1 MLPSWSH
8 PLRGQVLN
16 IPCFKLED
24 DQYLPEGS
32 GQDDPILVITK
43 HGSFNLFTV
52 SDLKFIDAT
61 NFVENFSPTRGI
73 SFLKASNYLILL

>member
-16 IPCFKLED
+16 IPCFKIGD

-32 GQDDPILVITK
+32 GQDDPILVIAK
-43 HGSFNLFTV
+43 HGSFNLF
-52 SDLKFIDAT
+52 
-61 NFVENFSPTRGI
+61 FVNIWNLINITSLRRKLI
-73 SFLKASNYLILL
+73 SN

>member
-16 IPCFKLED
+16 TPYFKKVD

-32 GQDDPILVITK
+32 GQDDSILVITK
-43 HGSFNLFTV
+43 HGSFNLVFV
-52 SDLKFIDAT
+52 SNW
-61 NFVENFSPTRGI
+61 NFVNDTSLR
-73 SFLKASNYLILL
+73 S